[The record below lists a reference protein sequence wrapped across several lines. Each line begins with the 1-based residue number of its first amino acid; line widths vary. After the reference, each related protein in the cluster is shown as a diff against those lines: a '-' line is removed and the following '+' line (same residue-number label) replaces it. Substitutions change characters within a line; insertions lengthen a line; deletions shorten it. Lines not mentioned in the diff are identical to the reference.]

1 MSPEVS
7 ESRIDLSGES
17 ALSTHLAEPDVID
30 YSDRVFH
37 LEMLKGGMNRLPFR
51 SNRGSNSSTRVEI
64 LFMNVKYLA
73 LGTTLD
79 GMTVRDICAAGTDLG
94 WRIGGPDDVHVYRV
108 ESSSGEGLVVAGSV
122 TVDRSEAGPADPSL
136 FFMMD

>member
-1 MSPEVS
+1 M
-7 ESRIDLSGES
+7 
-17 ALSTHLAEPDVID
+17 STHSAEPDVID
-30 YSDRVFH
+30 FSDRVFH
-37 LEMLKGGMNRLPFR
+37 LETLKGGMNRLLFR
-51 SNRGSNSSTRVEI
+51 SNRGSNSPTRVEI

-79 GMTVRDICAAGTDLG
+79 GMTVRDICATGTGIG

-108 ESSSGEGLVVAGSV
+108 ESSSGEGHVVAGSV
-122 TVDRSEAGPADPSL
+122 TVDRSEAGPADPSR